1 MKTQQDKSKALARLR
16 NALEKIPELKRQG
29 YKSPDFKKWRRNT
42 RVAIE
47 YTFGKESRNVKEFT
61 RIRYTS
67 PVLGDSEL
75 SQKSYRGGLNSAH
88 SLLES
93 MIEEVGEYWHDDEV
107 SSSEPI
113 PTEDDEVTVSAPV
126 RRTVSSDTREVF
138 LVYGRDEGA
147 KDTVA
152 RFLERLKLSPVI
164 LAEQASQGSTII
176 EKFETHANVSFAIA
190 LLTPDDA
197 GSLDSETAAPRP
209 RARQNVIFELGYF
222 IGRLGRKNVCALTKG
237 EVEIPSDY
245 SGVVY
250 VPLDAGEGWKIG
262 LVKELKAAGLNVDA
276 NLAL

>member
-1 MKTQQDKSKALARLR
+1 M
-16 NALEKIPELKRQG
+16 
-29 YKSPDFKKWRRNT
+29 
-42 RVAIE
+42 
-47 YTFGKESRNVKEFT
+47 
-61 RIRYTS
+61 
-67 PVLGDSEL
+67 
-75 SQKSYRGGLNSAH
+75 
-88 SLLES
+88 
-93 MIEEVGEYWHDDEV
+93 
-107 SSSEPI
+107 
-113 PTEDDEVTVSAPV
+113 
-126 RRTVSSDTREVF
+126 
-138 LVYGRDEGA
+138 
-147 KDTVA
+147 
-152 RFLERLKLSPVI
+152 
-164 LAEQASQGSTII
+164 AEQASQGSTII

-262 LVKELKAAGLNVDA
+262 LVKELKAAGLSVDA